1 MVPKIYL
8 STIYLSLVNILQ
20 ELSYLRDGT
29 ICVGYWTGQGTV
41 EAGLKSFSGG
51 GHLKSNMEPWE
62 SCWGMGQDKW
72 RDGTGSTTISIWHFL
87 QQQPPMW
94 LVMTGHIHIHISK
107 MTSQGVVC
115 DRSHTS
121 KITSQLA
128 VCPTTHHPLT
138 GHKLLLDQ
146 SFY

>member
-29 ICVGYWTGQGTV
+29 IFVGYWTGQGTV

-62 SCWGMGQDKW
+62 SCWGMEQDK
-72 RDGTGSTTISIWHFL
+72 
-87 QQQPPMW
+87 
-94 LVMTGHIHIHISK
+94 
-107 MTSQGVVC
+107 
-115 DRSHTS
+115 
-121 KITSQLA
+121 
-128 VCPTTHHPLT
+128 
-138 GHKLLLDQ
+138 
-146 SFY
+146 